1 MGKRAVLLVV
11 VGLTC
16 GCAVGP
22 NYKKPVVN
30 TPPVYRGVTPEEAAK
45 GEARS
50 LADEKWW
57 EVFQDEQLK
66 ELVKTALRQNY
77 DVRIAAA
84 RILQARAQLGITR
97 ADQLPSVTAGAS
109 AINQRTAAS
118 NQFPNNETSANQVAV
133 SLSWELDFWGRF
145 RRATEAARADLL
157 ATEWGR
163 RAVITT
169 LISNVAAA
177 YFQLRELD
185 LELEISKR
193 TLISRRDSL
202 RL

>member
-66 ELVKTALRQNY
+66 ELVKTELQQNY
-77 DVRIAAA
+77 DVRIATA
-84 RILQARAQLGITR
+84 RFLQ
-97 ADQLPSVTAGAS
+97 D
-109 AINQRTAAS
+109 
-118 NQFPNNETSANQVAV
+118 
-133 SLSWELDFWGRF
+133 
-145 RRATEAARADLL
+145 
-157 ATEWGR
+157 
-163 RAVITT
+163 
-169 LISNVAAA
+169 
-177 YFQLRELD
+177 REP
-185 LELEISKR
+185 IGFIR
-193 TLISRRDSL
+193 YVQ
-202 RL
+202 